1 MPRPLRFNILVFT
14 LIRIVMNT
22 MYRMVYP
29 FLAVFGRGL
38 GVDLPALSLALS
50 TRSIVSAFSPFLAS
64 MADTRGR
71 KAGMLLGVFLFII
84 GTGIVVIWPT
94 YTSFFLALII
104 TLLAKQIFDPS
115 MQAYLGDHIPYER
128 RGRVIGMTE
137 LGWSLSFFL
146 GVPLMGFLIARQG
159 WMAPFPLLT
168 FLGVLSLAGVYYLLP
183 KHPKPDG
190 NLPSIWR
197 NFQTVLTYRPALTAL
212 LMGFLMVSA
221 NEVVNLIFGVWLEDS
236 FALQITALGL
246 ASAVIGLA
254 EMGGDSLS
262 AGFTDRLGK
271 LRSIALGIV
280 LNIIAGLALPF
291 LARSIP
297 GAVLGLFLFYITFE
311 FTIVSSIPLMT
322 EILPSARAT
331 LLSVNFATVSLGRAL
346 GAFLAVPIYNFGI
359 TGNVLVAMTF
369 NLLALLT
376 VYLLNRALRHR
387 ENAS

>member
-1 MPRPLRFNILVFT
+1 
-14 LIRIVMNT
+14 

-84 GTGIVVIWPT
+84 GTVIVVIWPT

>member
-1 MPRPLRFNILVFT
+1 MPPPLRLNILVFT

-50 TRSIVSAFSPFLAS
+50 TRSMVTAFSPFLAS

-71 KAGMLLGVFLFII
+71 KAGMLLGMFLFTI

-94 YTSFFLALII
+94 YPSFFIALIV
-104 TLLAKQIFDPS
+104 TLMAKQIFDPS
-115 MQAYLGDHIPYER
+115 MQAYLGDQIPYDR
-128 RGRVIGMTE
+128 RGRVIGLTE

-168 FLGVLSLAGVYYLLP
+168 FLGVLSLVGVYFLLP
-183 KHPKPDG
+183 KHSPPDG
-190 NLPSIWR
+190 NRPGMWR
-197 NFQTVLTYRPALTAL
+197 NFQAVFTYKPALMAM

-221 NEVVNLIFGVWLEDS
+221 NEVVNLIFGVWLEDA

-254 EMGGDSLS
+254 ELGGDSLS

-271 LRSIALGIV
+271 LQSIALGIV
-280 LNIIAGLALPF
+280 LNIMAGLALPF

-331 LLSVNFATVSLGRAL
+331 VLSINFAFVSLGRAL
-346 GAFLAVPIYNFGI
+346 GAFLAVPIYNYGI
-359 TGNVLVAMTF
+359 MGNALVAMTF

-376 VYLLNRALRHR
+376 VYLLNRALRNK
-387 ENAS
+387 ENVS

>member
-168 FLGVLSLAGVYYLLP
+168 FLGVLSLAGVYFLLP
-183 KHPKPDG
+183 KHPKPNG

>member
-190 NLPSIWR
+190 NLSSIWR